1 MKLHLTIALAA
12 AALCMAVTT
21 LSSCSKSESYAE
33 LLDDQNKDVNR
44 FLADQ
49 RVTDEL
55 PADGIFETGTD
66 APYYMIDEE
75 YGVYMQV
82 LDMGDM
88 ADRAHSDQQVYFRF
102 MRASLADYTTMD
114 ALVWSG
120 NAETLALGSSSFR
133 YENYTITSSSQWGIG
148 IQEPLR
154 YLGLGCTVN
163 LVVKSRAGV
172 TNEQSLVTPYLY
184 NITYNKSP
192 LYE

>member
-1 MKLHLTIALAA
+1 MKLTRYAIIAILPALAA
-12 AALCMAVTT
+12 AIT
-21 LSSCSKSESYAE
+21 LGSCSKSESYAE

-44 FLADQ
+44 FLADH

-55 PADGIFETGTD
+55 PANGIFETGTD
-66 APYYMIDEE
+66 APYYLIDEE

-82 LDMGDM
+82 LDMGDL
-88 ADRAHSDQQVYFRF
+88 ADRAENNQQIYFRY
-102 MRASLADYTTMD
+102 MRASLANYTSMA
-114 ALVWSG
+114 ALSWSG
-120 NAETLALGSSSFR
+120 NAETLAMGNYSFR

-154 YLGLGCTVN
+154 YLGMGCTVN
-163 LVVKSRAGV
+163 LVVKSRAGIV
-172 TNEQSLVTPYLY
+172 AEQSMVTPFIY

>member
-1 MKLHLTIALAA
+1 MKTILNILTA
-12 AALCMAVTT
+12 AALTGAALTMA
-21 LSSCSKSESYAE
+21 SCSDSESYAE

-44 FLADQ
+44 FLAEQ
-49 RVTDEL
+49 RVTDEI
-55 PADGIFETGTD
+55 PADGNFETGED
-66 APYYMIDEE
+66 APYYVIDDE

-82 LDMGDM
+82 LDKGDM
-88 ADRAHSDQQVYFRF
+88 NDRVKTDQQVYFRF
-102 MRASLADYTTMD
+102 MRASLADYTSMA
-114 ALVWSG
+114 ALTWSG
-120 NAETLALGSSSFR
+120 NAESLVMGNASFR

-172 TNEQSLVTPYLY
+172 VNEQSMVTPFLY
-184 NITYNKSP
+184 RITYNRSP

>member
-1 MKLHLTIALAA
+1 MKKTLNILLMA
-12 AALCMAVTT
+12 AALTGAT
-21 LSSCSKSESYAE
+21 LTLASCSDSESYAE

-44 FLADQ
+44 FLAEQ
-49 RVTDEL
+49 RVTAEI
-55 PADGIFETGTD
+55 PADGNFETGED
-66 APYYMIDEE
+66 APYYVIDEE

-82 LDMGDM
+82 LDKGDM
-88 ADRAHSDQQVYFRF
+88 NDRAQNDQQIYFRF
-102 MRASLADYTTMD
+102 MRASLADYTSMA
-114 ALVWSG
+114 ALTWSG
-120 NAETLALGSSSFR
+120 NAESLVMGNASFR

-172 TNEQSLVTPYLY
+172 VSEQSMVTPFLY
-184 NITYNKSP
+184 KVTYHKSP